1 MRARL
6 FVVVAGVVAVGV
18 ALTVGVTYAAFSSS
32 TTNPSSSFGAK
43 RIFPA
48 NRSLAAQD
56 LRDASSGAEANKFD
70 PFSFAADSLTTASS
84 GNVASGSNAYF
95 EFTLGSQ
102 LPAGLSVSAVTF
114 KFSLAS
120 NGGVGSGNGCFWF
133 DVRSGGSV
141 IGTHGSYASSIG
153 CSTTTTLK
161 EFDTSIP
168 EVTTTDQMNGL
179 VIRAYAWDTGGK
191 KVKVDLATVTGSTS
205 YVSFTSY
212 ERQVVDSSGSLT
224 TPWSPASV
232 DATIFTSASN
242 WPATAATT
250 KYLKLTFDPGVP
262 TGAVISTAALTF
274 VYKASAGTSGAGLC
288 YYVDVFQG
296 TTLLATHGSGS
307 SAYSCNTSSTNY
319 VTSTVSLTEVDSAAK
334 ADALDVKIYMW
345 SASALKTNVDQGQLT
360 VNYYLN

>member
-6 FVVVAGVVAVGV
+6 FVVAFVAAAAALAVGS
-18 ALTVGVTYAAFSSS
+18 TYAAFNS
-32 TTNPSSSFGAK
+32 TTANGSNSFGAK
-43 RIFPA
+43 RIFPR
-48 NRSLAAQD
+48 NWSLAAMD
-56 LRDASSGAEANKFD
+56 LRDASSGAEANKSD
-70 PFSFAADSLTTASS
+70 PLSYGGDSLTTSSS

-102 LPAGLSVSAVTF
+102 LPGGLSVSSVTF

-120 NGGVGSGNGCFWF
+120 AGGAGSGNGCFWF

-141 IGTHGSYASSIG
+141 IGTHGSYASAVG

-161 EFDTSIP
+161 EFDTTLS

-205 YVSFTSY
+205 YGTFTSY
-212 ERQVVDSSGSLT
+212 ERQVVDSSGALT
-224 TPWSPASV
+224 TPWKLASV
-232 DATIFTSASN
+232 DATVFTSASA
-242 WPATAATT
+242 WPTSAATT

-262 TGAVISTAALTF
+262 TGAVISSATLTF
-274 VYKASAGTSGAGLC
+274 VYKASAATSGAGLC

-345 SASALKTNVDQGQLT
+345 SATSVTSNVDQGQLT
-360 VNYYLN
+360 LNYYLN